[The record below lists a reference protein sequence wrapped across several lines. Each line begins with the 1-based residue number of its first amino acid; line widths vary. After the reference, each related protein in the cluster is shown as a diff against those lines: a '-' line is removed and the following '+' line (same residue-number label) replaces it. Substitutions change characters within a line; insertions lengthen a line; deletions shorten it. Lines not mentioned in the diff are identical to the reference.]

1 MTEVETARVI
11 KQIQAQ
17 TQRDLIARKA
27 MAQAPSDYGRETDR
41 AMPERQ
47 SLFLMPDRVK

>member
-41 AMPERQ
+41 ARCPRGRA
-47 SLFLMPDRVK
+47 FF

>member
-1 MTEVETARVI
+1 LEDKQVEPAGII

-27 MAQAPSDYGRETDR
+27 MAQATSDHVAELIARDARE
-41 AMPERQ
+41 AEP
-47 SLFLMPDRVK
+47 F